1 MRRAILYVC
10 HGSRIVKAREEAIDF
25 IKRCQNQVEADIQ
38 EISFLELASPTI
50 EEGFKACVEKGAS
63 HVSVV
68 PLLLL
73 TAVHAKK
80 DIPDEVQKCQEAY
93 PWIKVKYGKPIG
105 VHNKMAESVMKKIHD
120 AASIDSSTVAI
131 LIGRGS
137 SDPDVT
143 KDLGA
148 LAELVHENSTL
159 ADVRTCYLTAASPS
173 FSDTLESVK
182 NTERNVIF
190 IPYLLFTGL
199 LMKGIERKISQ
210 TKNEH
215 IILGDYL
222 GYDPLVEEA
231 FLDCVNETLCD
242 KGELHAA
249 CHD

>member
-1 MRRAILYVC
+1 MTRAVLYVC
-10 HGSRIVKAREEAIDF
+10 HGSRIRKAREEAIDF
-25 IKRCQNQVEADIQ
+25 IKRCQNQVEVEIQ
-38 EISFLELASPTI
+38 EISFLELASPSI

-80 DIPDEVQKCQEAY
+80 DIPDEIQNCQEAY
-93 PWIKVKYGKPIG
+93 PWITVTYGKPIG
-105 VHNKMAESVMKKIHD
+105 VHDKMAESVIKKIRD
-120 AASIDSSTVAI
+120 AASIDSSTVAV

-148 LAELVHENSTL
+148 LAELVQAKTKL

-182 NTERNVIF
+182 NTDGNVIF

-199 LMKGIERKISQ
+199 LMKGIEREISQ
-210 TKNEH
+210 TENAH

-231 FLDCVNETLCD
+231 FLDRVNETLSV
-242 KGELHAA
+242 KGESYVAS
-249 CHD
+249 HD

>member
-1 MRRAILYVC
+1 MRHAILYVC

-105 VHNKMAESVMKKIHD
+105 FHNKMAESVMKKIHD

-148 LAELVHENSTL
+148 LAELVYENSRL

-199 LMKGIERKISQ
+199 LMKGIEREISQ

-231 FLDCVNETLCD
+231 FLDRVNETLCD

>member
-1 MRRAILYVC
+1 MTRAVLYVC
-10 HGSRIVKAREEAIDF
+10 HGSRIAEAREEAIDF
-25 IKRCQNQVEADIQ
+25 IKRCQDHVETDIQ
-38 EISFLELASPTI
+38 EISFLELASPSI
-50 EEGFKACVEKGAS
+50 EEGFETCVKKGAS

-80 DIPDEVQKCQEAY
+80 DIPDEIQNCQEDY
-93 PWIKVKYGKPIG
+93 PWITVTYGKPIG
-105 VHNKMAESVMKKIHD
+105 VHDKMAESVIMKID
-120 AASIDSSTVAI
+120 EAASIDSSTVAV

-148 LAELVHENSTL
+148 LADLVHRKTKL
-159 ADVRTCYLTAASPS
+159 ADVRTCYLTASSPS

-199 LMKGIERKISQ
+199 LMKGIEREISR
-210 TKNEH
+210 TENEH
-215 IILGDYL
+215 IILGNYL
-222 GYDPLVEEA
+222 GYDPLVEEV
-231 FLDCVNETLCD
+231 FLERVNETLCV
-242 KGELHAA
+242 KGEAHAA
-249 CHD
+249 YHD

>member
-1 MRRAILYVC
+1 MTRAVLYVC
-10 HGSRIVKAREEAIDF
+10 HGSRIAKAREEAIDF

-38 EISFLELASPTI
+38 EISFLELASPSI

-63 HVSVV
+63 HVSVI

-80 DIPDEVQKCQEAY
+80 DIPEEIQNCQEAY
-93 PWIKVKYGKPIG
+93 PWITVTYGKPIG
-105 VHNKMAESVMKKIHD
+105 VHDKMAESVIKKIHD
-120 AASIDSSTVAI
+120 AAPIDSSTVAV

-148 LAELVHENSTL
+148 LADLVHRKTKL

-173 FSDTLESVK
+173 FSDTLEAVRD
-182 NTERNVIF
+182 TDRNVIF
-190 IPYLLFTGL
+190 VPYLLFTGL
-199 LMKGIERKISQ
+199 LMKGIEREISR
-210 TKNEH
+210 TENEH
-215 IILGDYL
+215 IILGNYL

-231 FLDCVNETLCD
+231 FLDRVNESLCV
-242 KGELHAA
+242 KGESYAA
-249 CHD
+249 NHD